1 MATLYKPSAEEKREG
16 IHFPK
21 RLIIANFT
29 HGTIMVNK
37 DGTEKTFV
45 VPPNIKI
52 KRAWASVPGACNF
65 VSYDTN
71 ALFANYIEN
80 SKERLET
87 IPFESVDAEFNVFLS
102 KFKEA
107 DKKETLK
114 QMSNIV
120 KEKNNILELGDEEDI
135 DTLKKA
141 TDYVHNFDKFFQL
154 TTYLPGDVVVDK
166 LFTRTNPEVINKTKG
181 REWVMLMINMQGIG
195 NDLITLMRQ
204 QTRFGTRDIYLSE
217 IIEYLISEGV
227 EEIIFFDNSCSS
239 FMNID
244 ETAITDDREIRARRR
259 SLLSKSSSTK
269 FGGKK
274 GKKSHKK
281 RKINKKNKSKRRR

>member
-21 RLIIANFT
+21 RLIIANFS
-29 HGTIMVNK
+29 HGSITIQE

-45 VPPNIKI
+45 VPPNMKI
-52 KRAWASVPGACNF
+52 KRAWASVPGVCNF
-65 VSYDTN
+65 ITSETN
-71 ALFANYIEN
+71 ALFTNYIEN
-80 SKERLET
+80 SKKRLET

-107 DKKETLK
+107 DKKDTLK
-114 QMSNIV
+114 ELTDMV
-120 KEKNNILELGDEEDI
+120 KSKKDILELGDESQI
-135 DTLKKA
+135 DTLMEA
-141 TDYVHNFDKFFQL
+141 ERYINNFDKFFQL

-166 LFTRTNPEVINKTKG
+166 KFSRTNAEAMNKTKG
-181 REWVMLMINMQGIG
+181 REWVMLMINMSGIG
-195 NDLITLMRQ
+195 NDLLTLMIK
-204 QTRFGTRDIYLSE
+204 QTRFGANKIYLSQ
-217 IIEYLISEGV
+217 IIEYLQSEGV
-227 EEIIFFDNSCSS
+227 EEIIFFDNSCST
-239 FMNID
+239 FMD
-244 ETAITDDREIRARRR
+244 EEDNEFNDREIRARRR

-274 GKKSHKK
+274 GKKSYKK